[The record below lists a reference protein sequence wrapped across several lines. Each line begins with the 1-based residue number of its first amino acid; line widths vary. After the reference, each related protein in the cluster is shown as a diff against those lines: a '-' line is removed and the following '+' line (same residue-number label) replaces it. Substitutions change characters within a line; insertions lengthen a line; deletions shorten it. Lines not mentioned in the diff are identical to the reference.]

1 MFNLTDSKKFMKRIA
16 AFILLFGAVF
26 LIFSKYVK
34 IVRYPR
40 FGLNDFYRYIEKDMV
55 DVLCV
60 GSSHVSC
67 SINPVQMYDDYGIAA
82 YDLSGPSQSIWFSYF
97 FALEGLKTQKPSI
110 VILDVYTV
118 ITADDYFDSK
128 IEANLLNMKPSYDK
142 YKALQASN
150 AENIS
155 SILFEFPVT
164 HSRYRQLRKEDYNID
179 KNNDLCLGYSY
190 HPGIVPYTQEQIIDV
205 RGGGGKHSY
214 ISKSRG
220 IS

>member
-1 MFNLTDSKKFMKRIA
+1 MFNLTNSKKFMKRIA
-16 AFILLFGAVF
+16 ALMLLFGVVF

-34 IVRYPR
+34 IARYPR
-40 FGLNDFYRYIEKDMV
+40 FGLNDFYSYIEKDMV
-55 DVLCV
+55 DVLCI

-67 SINPVQMYDDYGIAA
+67 SINSVQMYDDYGIAA
-82 YDLSGPSQSIWFSYF
+82 YNLSGPSQSIWLSYY

-118 ITADDYFDSK
+118 IAADDYFDSK

-142 YKALQASN
+142 YKALLASN
-150 AENIS
+150 ADNIS

-164 HSRYRQLRKEDYNID
+164 HSRYRQLRKEDYNIG
-179 KNNDLCLGYSY
+179 KNNELCLGYSY
-190 HPGIVPYTQEQIIDV
+190 HSGIVPYNPEKLIDV
-205 RGGGGKHSY
+205 RGGRSNTY